1 MISARAACELPD
13 GGEQAVAIL
22 RRDRNSAEDEAVDAI
37 RERGRTIDVG
47 AALRGRQPLLRD
59 DGMIEIYRRENTIP
73 KRQRRAA
80 ARADEDLDRDAKL
93 NRGRRA
99 YWHSFCTRSS
109 AWDSP
114 ASEYESVVTLPLID
128 GALTISFAPFFS
140 ESMNCVSCAG
150 FFTQAFVPLAMRS

>member
-1 MISARAACELPD
+1 MISARAACELRD
-13 GGEQAVAIL
+13 GGEHAVAIL

-80 ARADEDLDRDAKL
+80 ARADEDRIE
-93 NRGRRA
+93 
-99 YWHSFCTRSS
+99 TR
-109 AWDSP
+109 
-114 ASEYESVVTLPLID
+114 
-128 GALTISFAPFFS
+128 
-140 ESMNCVSCAG
+140 N
-150 FFTQAFVPLAMRS
+150 